1 MADGFITTPSYMA
14 PDFTSFFTWLPAPGW
29 GVGLIACCYK
39 PKLQGDRLLVEF
51 YFWGGVAKQHPQR
64 FLRAVLNRDPTGL
77 PWASHWGALV
87 WFKEPCFLTQGF
99 RATGHPVKLGLFI

>member
-14 PDFTSFFTWLPAPGW
+14 PDFTSFFTCLPAPGW

-51 YFWGGVAKQHPQR
+51 YFGGGCCKAAPTEVSQGSPEQR
-64 FLRAVLNRDPTGL
+64 SHRA
-77 PWASHWGALV
+77 S
-87 WFKEPCFLTQGF
+87 
-99 RATGHPVKLGLFI
+99 LG